1 MVESAPSSKERLKL
15 RTALSKLDAVFEAC
29 SRLPAIEK
37 GLIYEEIRK
46 RVPGDAPPEVLPPP
60 SATTVQTPAT
70 FIERC
75 RGLADIAP
83 NDKVRSALLMVV
95 RACEAEMAEATPLN
109 SRSILLAGR
118 SSEIKRRPF

>member
-1 MVESAPSSKERLKL
+1 MVESTPSLKERLKL
-15 RTALSKLDAVFEAC
+15 RTVLSRLDAVFEAC

-37 GLIYEEIRK
+37 RLFYEEIRK
-46 RVPGDAPPEVLPPP
+46 RVPGDAPSEVHPPP
-60 SATTVQTPAT
+60 SASTVQTPAT

-75 RGLADIAP
+75 RGLVDIAP
-83 NDKVRSALLMVV
+83 NDKVRSALLMIV

-118 SSEIKRRPF
+118 SSETKPRPF